1 MLVHCE
7 GVWFLNIYLFLIY
20 TFLKDVV
27 DRCRGVFK
35 IIPSPI
41 QLMQPG
47 NMESM
52 THPQLLGTPFSQSD
66 MQSLNDLGSVL
77 LYFLSIK
84 C

>member
-7 GVWFLNIYLFLIY
+7 GVWFLNISLLAIY
-20 TFLKDVV
+20 TFLKL
-27 DRCRGVFK
+27 RGVFK
-35 IIPSPI
+35 KIPTPI

-52 THPQLLGTPFSQSD
+52 THPQLLRTPFSQSD
-66 MQSLNDLGSVL
+66 MQSLNNLGSVL